1 MNLIPDS
8 NFEKGF
14 IVVSQKDHSNGDAIR
29 ELGSFT
35 YGQDSCPSWKIAQ
48 WDSGPCLW
56 DNRAESDKYT
66 LTDGVSKWVIYNPE
80 QKSLLLRLNTE
91 AYYQGRP
98 AIEGDYWP
106 HLLIEEDFEYNVAT
120 PEEKVY
126 YSGAASS
133 MRLSFDLRMPYYS
146 ASSNSENWVEA
157 AQLYTY
163 VTVYCKKGTKGR
175 FIWFGMQLFDSR
187 FARNSTGWHIDGGK
201 ADATNQMIYLIGLDE
216 VFPKGERSLWGK
228 EGREP
233 QASEEWLR
241 IDVDL
246 IPHMRDML
254 RVAKERE
261 YFPADTQMEDLYINY
276 MNYGWESI
284 ATFDTAAEI
293 RNLRLDSEIGE
304 K

>member
-1 MNLIPDS
+1 MNLIPDG

-14 IVVSQKDHSNGDAIR
+14 IVVSQKDHANGDAIK
-29 ELGSFT
+29 ELGAFT
-35 YGQDSCPSWKIAQ
+35 YGKEGAPTWKIAQ

-56 DNRAESDKYT
+56 QNRVESDAYT
-66 LTDGVSKWVIYNPE
+66 LTDGVSKWVVYNPE
-80 QKSLLLRLNTE
+80 NKSLLLRLNTE
-91 AYYQGRP
+91 AYYNGMP
-98 AIEGDYWP
+98 AKEGDYWP

-126 YSGAASS
+126 YTGAASS

-146 ASSNSENWVEA
+146 ASSNPDNWVEA

-163 VTVYCKKGTKGR
+163 VTVYCKKGERGR

-201 ADATNQMIYLIGLDE
+201 ADATNQMIYLIGLSE
-216 VFPKGERSLWGK
+216 VFPKGTPSLWGK
-228 EGREP
+228 DG
-233 QASEEWLR
+233 ASPTSGEEWLH

-246 IPHMRDML
+246 IPYMRDML
-254 RVAKERE
+254 KVALKEG
-261 YFPADTQMEDLYINY
+261 YFPADTTMEDLYINY
-276 MNYGWESI
+276 INYGWESI
-284 ATFDTAAEI
+284 ATYDSGTEI
-293 RNLRLDSEIGE
+293 KNLRLDSYVEE